1 VIEAALEELGAVP
14 VHSFESLYAADA
26 DGALA

>member
-1 VIEAALEELGAVP
+1 

-26 DGALA
+26 DARRIGGELVAQEAMTR